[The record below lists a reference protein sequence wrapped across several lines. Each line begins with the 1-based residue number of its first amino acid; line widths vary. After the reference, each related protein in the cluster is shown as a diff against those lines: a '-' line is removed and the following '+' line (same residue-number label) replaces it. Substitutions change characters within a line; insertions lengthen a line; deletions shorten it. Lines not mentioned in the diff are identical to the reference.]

1 MRPRFHRKKF
11 KKYKNVQE
19 RIIFSALPHVLSVIM
34 YYTTIEIFQERECQ
48 SLLSMLMEVTDLQTE
63 QQIHELIIKGES
75 EKGKQFL
82 VEIITQMARKRNFIE
97 ADKFHRLLIEAFPL
111 ALNEIIRATE
121 ILEQE
126 KTAAIDKNQLA
137 VWSALLR
144 VLDFGEFVVLYHSM
158 ERRRCAQGEMLVRQ
172 GAQNSDLYFVNN
184 GRIELYFQET
194 GKKIPLKVI
203 GAGEILGAGSFFE
216 ASVWTINARSLGAE
230 VSTLK
235 FDTLQQLER
244 DFPGIDSKLNDFCS
258 RFKIS
263 SESFGKTGSDR
274 RMYTRY
280 RLSGIT
286 QMILFDRDGNNT
298 GIVAKGDLFDISAGG
313 ISFFVRISKK
323 KNARLLLGRHVGLT
337 ITSEPGSRFNIGGVV
352 RAVRSQPIV
361 GNEYAVSIQ
370 FERVLA
376 QKELKNLINAAQDN
390 GARR

>member
-1 MRPRFHRKKF
+1 
-11 KKYKNVQE
+11 
-19 RIIFSALPHVLSVIM
+19 
-34 YYTTIEIFQERECQ
+34 
-48 SLLSMLMEVTDLQTE
+48 MEVTDLQTE